1 MAVFRI
7 LEAESGSIIIDG
19 LDISKLGLH
28 DLRSKL
34 TIIPQV
40 KTLHHL
46 GGFLAQRTSNQAD
59 FINVEFEAK
68 KLVVRDFKIDIQ

>member
-1 MAVFRI
+1 MFVSIISPEGAGKYSITMAVFRI
-7 LEAESGSIIIDG
+7 LEAESGSIIFNG

-40 KTLHHL
+40 KTLL
-46 GGFLAQRTSNQAD
+46 TPLRWISCAEDR
-59 FINVEFEAK
+59 
-68 KLVVRDFKIDIQ
+68 